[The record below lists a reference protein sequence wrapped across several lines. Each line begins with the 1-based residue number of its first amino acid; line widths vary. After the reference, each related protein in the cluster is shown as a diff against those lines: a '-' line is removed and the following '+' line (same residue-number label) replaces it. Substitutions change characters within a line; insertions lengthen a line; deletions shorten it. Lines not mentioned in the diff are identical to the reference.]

1 MNRLFSSLTELEP
14 LDEDMRYLRYALHR
28 QPELAFAEQE
38 TAREVA
44 ARLRDYGYEVHT
56 GIAGTGVVGV
66 LRAGGGTRSIG
77 LRADLDALP
86 ITEENGF
93 AHASCVPGRMHACG
107 HDGHTAMLMGAARHL
122 ARTRR
127 FDGTLNLIF
136 QPAEERGYDSGAK
149 RMVEAGLFE
158 RFPCDAVFGMH
169 NHPGQPQ
176 GRLMFRA
183 GDFMAAGDRVFIT
196 IEGEGGHAA
205 RPHQTHDPVVA
216 AAAIVTALQT
226 VVARNVDP
234 SRAAVVTVGMLNGG
248 HAPNV
253 IPHRVQMSLSVRSFD
268 ADTRALLRR
277 RIETLVSM
285 QAASFDVEAKIDYVE
300 GYPVVHNHAAETAF
314 AIEVAR
320 EVVGEGNVEANME
333 PLMGSEDFAYLLQ
346 ARPGCFL
353 RIGNGPATGGR
364 VLHSPTYDFNDDN
377 LVVGAA
383 YWSRLVERY
392 LDPARA

>member
-14 LDEDMRYLRYALHR
+14 LDEDMRYLRHALHR
-28 QPELAFAEQE
+28 QPELAFAEEE

-86 ITEENGF
+86 ITEENSF

-196 IEGEGGHAA
+196 IEGKGGHAA

-285 QAASFDVEAKIDYVE
+285 QAASFEVEAKIDYVE

-314 AIEVAR
+314 AIEVAK
-320 EVVGEGNVEANME
+320 EVVGEANVEANME

-392 LDPARA
+392 LDPTRT